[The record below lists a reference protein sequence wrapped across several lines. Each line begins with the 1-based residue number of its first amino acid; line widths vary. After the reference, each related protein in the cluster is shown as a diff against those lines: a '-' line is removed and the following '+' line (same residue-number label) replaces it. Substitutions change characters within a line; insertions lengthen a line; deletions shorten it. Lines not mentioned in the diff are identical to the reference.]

1 MAKTA
6 YINARVEQKLKRDA
20 EKVFRRVSVNTSD
33 AVSMFLRQVVLQHG
47 MPFEVRIPNAESRK
61 AIAALRAGKGKIYRG
76 DTKDILD
83 RIEKER

>member
-6 YINARVEQKLKRDA
+6 YINARVEQKLKTDA
-20 EKVFRRVSVNTSD
+20 ERVFRRVSVNTSD
-33 AVSMFLRQVVLQHG
+33 AVSMFLQQVVLQRG
-47 MPFEVRIPNAESRK
+47 IPFEIRIPNAETQK
-61 AIAALRAGKGKIYRG
+61 AIIALRAGKGKVYTG